1 MFKGAGVSV
10 RKLNYFYF
18 LIICLLIL
26 PNILCAGTGDLVA
39 NTDNT
44 TKYVNSSHTFFRDGA
59 NHGDLAQGFV
69 RINDGFAVDNTATA
83 SLDVLF
89 TVSGGIDLRA
99 TGKLVLLGSLKLDPS
114 VTFSYQG
121 GQIDGKERTIFLGG
135 DLELPDNCIMNIV
148 GDTIID
154 GNGKELSL
162 GKWAQISIDSNVTL
176 TLRNLTLKN
185 TYTNYTVTPIRPAAL
200 DSRLALDNVKVRLS
214 DDFDFNNGQLF
225 IHNDVVFTG
234 TYKFSYRSTE
244 HARIAGDSCLNFK
257 PDTTFEYYPSST
269 IDNLIEMQDKSSRL
283 YLDGCTLQ
291 STHTGTRLTKGQL
304 LLDNKVT
311 LSGAAYTVIDSFEL
325 LTSIDYGAIA
335 SSRIR
340 DAKWSPDGTYLAIGG
355 QNPTI
360 INTNEFKVYRFD
372 GYNFRYID
380 SADFGTEIRSISWH
394 PTGKYVAI
402 GGIGPTSGYEL
413 QLFRFDGSNLTLIV
427 SVDITAVINT
437 LKWSPDGRFLAV
449 GSFQGADGKEL
460 KIYKFTEEFLSLVTD
475 LDYGVDFQVIIL
487 AWHPS
492 GEYLAFGGYAN
503 EDPGKEIQ
511 LYSFDGVSLTLR
523 DSVDWGNANISLVSS
538 MAWSPDGEF
547 LALGGNAP
555 DNLRVYAFR
564 RNTKKL
570 SSIDFVSW
578 VQEVGGVTWSPDGKY
593 VFATGYLSE
602 ARGYFFDGI
611 TLSQDFTIALNG
623 VLGFKVLF
631 SPDGNYF
638 LVTTEPTT
646 PADDPELTLYK
657 VAYRYDTTVQT
668 LSNSIVFGDSA
679 LGSDYDLDVNVLG
692 GSYVVLNGILTDDS
706 AQ

>member
-1 MFKGAGVSV
+1 MIQ
-10 RKLNYFYF
+10 LNKIFCF
-18 LIICLLIL
+18 TVLSFFIQNQLLPGI
-26 PNILCAGTGDLVA
+26 GDLIA

-44 TKYVNSSHTFFRDGA
+44 TKYVKSSHTFFRDA
-59 NHGDLAQGFV
+59 PNHGDLVQGVV
-69 RINDGFAVDNTATA
+69 RLNDGFAVDNTATA
-83 SLDVLF
+83 SFDTF
-89 TVSGGIDLRA
+89 ITVSGGIDLRA
-99 TGKLVLLGSLKLDPS
+99 TGKLVLLSSLYLEPT
-114 VTFSYQG
+114 VTFSVQG
-121 GQIDGKERTIFLGG
+121 GQIDGRGHTIFLEG
-135 DLELPDNCIMNIV
+135 DLELPDNCVMNII
-148 GDTIID
+148 GDTVID
-154 GNGKELSL
+154 GNGKELKL
-162 GKWAQISIDSNVTL
+162 GKWAQISVDNNVTL
-176 TLRNLTLKN
+176 TLRNLSLKN
-185 TYTNYTVTPIRPAAL
+185 SYTDYTVAPIRPV
-200 DSRLALDNVKVRLS
+200 SYCSQLALDNVDIRLA
-214 DDFDFNNGQLF
+214 DDFNFDQGQLF
-225 IHNDVVFTG
+225 IHNDVAFSG
-234 TYKFSYRSTE
+234 TYKFSYNSTKQ
-244 HARIAGDSCLNFK
+244 ARITSDSCLYFS
-257 PDTTFEYYPSST
+257 PDSIFEYHPSST
-269 IDNLIEMQDKSSRL
+269 INNLIEFEDRSSCL